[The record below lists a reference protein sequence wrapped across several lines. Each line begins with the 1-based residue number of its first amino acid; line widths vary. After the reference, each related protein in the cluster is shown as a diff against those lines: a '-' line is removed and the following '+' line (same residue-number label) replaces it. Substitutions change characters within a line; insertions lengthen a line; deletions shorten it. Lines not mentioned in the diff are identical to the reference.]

1 MDDIGWNDLGFMNPL
16 IKTPTI
22 DELATKQGARQ
33 PRLAIDIGHRVAAGP
48 CGEDCIP
55 AYHADAPGV
64 SS

>member
-22 DELATKQGARQ
+22 DELATKQGARRCSQ

-48 CGEDCIP
+48 CGEDCFP
-55 AYHADAPGV
+55 AIMRTPLV
-64 SS
+64 